1 MFILFPNIFEIKQYV
16 TYLTNRSFAIL
27 KMNLHCFS
35 AVLQLLSNETDN
47 VWFSRILYKQ
57 FEMILV

>member
-1 MFILFPNIFEIKQYV
+1 MLRILV
-16 TYLTNRSFAIL
+16 TDAFAIL

-47 VWFSRILYKQ
+47 R
-57 FEMILV
+57 LVQ